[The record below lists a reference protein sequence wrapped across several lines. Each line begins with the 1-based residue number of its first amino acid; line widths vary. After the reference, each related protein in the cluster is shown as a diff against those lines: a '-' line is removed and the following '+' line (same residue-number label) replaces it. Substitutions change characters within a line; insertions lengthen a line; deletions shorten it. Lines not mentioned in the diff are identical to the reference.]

1 MRVRRMLAVMVAA
14 GAPLGTSVMA
24 GTAGA
29 GQGEPTAEAVTT
41 CVEGEGF
48 INVGITDDSSEV

>member
-1 MRVRRMLAVMVAA
+1 MLAVMVAA
-14 GAPLGTSVMA
+14 GALLGTSVMA